1 MAYPREDILLGFVDI
16 SDAFRYS
23 RFFADMCGALGFKT
37 GPCFFALNAIV
48 FGSVASSSSWEPF
61 WRAIG
66 ALALAYFYCK
76 GLVQKHQALLDLAT
90 WDPEPADDV
99 VFVQARACSKQRGII
114 DDDGN
119 EEPSAHNTYVDD
131 NLMADI
137 RRRMPMT
144 LAAAA
149 EGIFTVMGFPRLRL
163 RQSAVAM
170 EKWKLLLISHTL
182 VLLGFLFNTRKMTIG
197 VTDEFFRDVL
207 HLLDTT

>member
-1 MAYPREDILLGFVDI
+1 M
-16 SDAFRYS
+16 
-23 RFFADMCGALGFKT
+23 
-37 GPCFFALNAIV
+37 V
-48 FGSVASSSSWEPF
+48 FGSVASASSWEPF

-66 ALALAYFYCK
+66 ALALAYFYRE

-90 WDPEPADDV
+90 WDPEPDSDV
-99 VFVQARACSKQRGII
+99 VFVQGRSCSRQRGII

-131 NLMADI
+131 NLRADI
-137 RRRMPMT
+137 RRRMPMS

-149 EGIFTVMGFPRLRL
+149 EEIFTVMGFPRLHL

-170 EKWKLLLISHTL
+170 EKWKLLLISHTM

-197 VTDEFFRDVL
+197 VTDEFRREVL
-207 HLLDTT
+207 HLLNTTWHNERQAFAAKEVETLVCKPNRIGQAYRPLYI